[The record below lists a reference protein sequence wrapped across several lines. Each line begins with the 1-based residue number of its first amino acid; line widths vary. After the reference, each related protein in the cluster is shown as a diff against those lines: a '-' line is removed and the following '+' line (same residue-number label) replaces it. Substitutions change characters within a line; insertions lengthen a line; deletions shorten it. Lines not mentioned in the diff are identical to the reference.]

1 MFHCLGESQRLAQ
14 RWRAEQGPAGS
25 SALQL
30 LHQGFLGCSH
40 VSRPLLVFRSHSP
53 FNSMGLAQRARRC
66 ETDAHGR
73 AQSRHAAQHGDI
85 SARRQTVR
93 IQSSDPTCKES
104 ASYLSFFCGVR
115 RGRDTR
121 GRLTIPDSDI
131 LALLPE
137 RVCKKRQM
145 LESSGKA
152 KPPGG

>member
-1 MFHCLGESQRLAQ
+1 MFARQ
-14 RWRAEQGPAGS
+14 PS
-25 SALQL
+25 SARLSL
-30 LHQGFLGCSH
+30 
-40 VSRPLLVFRSHSP
+40 P
-53 FNSMGLAQRARRC
+53 FPVNSMGLAQRARRC

-121 GRLTIPDSDI
+121 GRLPIPDSDI
-131 LALLPE
+131 LAPLPE

-145 LESSGKA
+145 LESSGKESVSKA
-152 KPPGG
+152 SRRLSRNRWKTLEAEERPRAS